1 MKSQEKKEYLR
12 AVAGKDVMLSS
23 MYTKVSNLY
32 EQATNITAKWGS
44 EKVQGGKSNAMEDV
58 LVKLA
63 DELNKL
69 EIEQSLYFRQVANV
83 QTAMS
88 ALTFPK
94 QRQVLELRYF
104 KGMKWQDIAKELSV
118 DVSAVYKL
126 HGRALYNLPLSE

>member
-1 MKSQEKKEYLR
+1 MKSQEKKQYLR
-12 AVAGKDVMLSS
+12 MVAGKDTLLSS
-23 MYTKVSNLY
+23 LYDKVDNLY
-32 EQATNITAKWGS
+32 EQATNITAKWGT
-44 EKVQGGKSNAMEDV
+44 EKVQGGKNNAMEDC

-63 DELNKL
+63 DKLHEL
-69 EIEQSLYFRQVANV
+69 EREQTLYLQQVAKV
-83 QTAMS
+83 QAALS

-104 KGMKWQDIAKELSV
+104 KGMKWQEIAKELNV

>member
-12 AVAGKDVMLSS
+12 AVAGKDALLSS
-23 MYTKVSNLY
+23 MYSKVGSLY
-32 EQATNITAKWGS
+32 EQATNITAKWGT
-44 EKVQGGKSNAMEDV
+44 EKVQGGKSNAMEYV

-63 DELNKL
+63 DELTK
-69 EIEQSLYFRQVANV
+69 IQCEQNLYFQQVAKV
-83 QTAMS
+83 QKALS

-104 KGMKWQDIAKELSV
+104 KGMKWQDIAKELNV

-126 HGRALYNLPLSE
+126 HGRALYNLPLTE

>member
-44 EKVQGGKSNAMEDV
+44 EKVQGGKSNTMEDV
-58 LVKLA
+58 LVELA

-69 EIEQSLYFRQVANV
+69 ESAQSLYFQQAAKV
-83 QTAMS
+83 QAAMS